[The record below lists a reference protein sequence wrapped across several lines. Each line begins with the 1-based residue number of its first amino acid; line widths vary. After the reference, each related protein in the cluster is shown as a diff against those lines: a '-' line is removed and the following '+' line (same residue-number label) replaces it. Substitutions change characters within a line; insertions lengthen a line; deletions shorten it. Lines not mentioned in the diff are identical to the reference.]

1 MKIDKIQNNNIIIYK
16 PIAITLLKVWT
27 SRIKL
32 SIDTYLG
39 LELTLSQVIKV
50 YKSNSQ
56 VIYWDQS
63 RLF

>member
-56 VIYWDQS
+56 VIYWD
-63 RLF
+63 